1 MYKPSMICCVLAL
14 AGICGG
20 QPAAA
25 DELRLGVQAGLEQWD
40 VDIVV
45 PILNRSDRLEP
56 GAEPAL
62 GVVGQYLFAAEAPTE
77 RTMLVG
83 LEAGFSMENVSHAQS
98 FDVADIPVD
107 VQADISWTFDVL
119 WLLGYDFGRV
129 SAFLGGG
136 GSYMAGE
143 VAASGA
149 GLTASDENTHL
160 GWKLSPGVEIELS
173 ESSAL
178 LVRANYAIYQGK
190 KYTGALNTGTF
201 ASNVDIDISPR
212 LFDVRVAWIYKFDS
226 GGLTGLFG
234 QR

>member
-1 MYKPSMICCVLAL
+1 MKKPSTICCALAL
-14 AGICGG
+14 IGICGG

-25 DELRLGVQAGLEQWD
+25 EGLRLGVQAGIEQWD
-40 VDIVV
+40 MDISV

-56 GAEPAL
+56 SATPAI
-62 GVVGQYLFAAEAPTE
+62 GVVGQYLFTAESPTE

-83 LEAGFSMENVSHAQS
+83 FEAGFSIENVSHTQG

-107 VQADISWTFDVL
+107 VEADISWSFDVL

-129 SAFLGGG
+129 SAVLGGG
-136 GSYMAGE
+136 GSYMGGE
-143 VAASGA
+143 LTASGA
-149 GLTASDENTHL
+149 GLSATDENTHL

-178 LVRANYAIYQGK
+178 LVRVNYAIYQSK
-190 KYTGALNTGTF
+190 KYTGALNTGISST
-201 ASNVDIDISPR
+201 NVDIEIAPR
-212 LFDVRVAWIYKFDS
+212 LFDVRVGWIYKFGS

-234 QR
+234 RR